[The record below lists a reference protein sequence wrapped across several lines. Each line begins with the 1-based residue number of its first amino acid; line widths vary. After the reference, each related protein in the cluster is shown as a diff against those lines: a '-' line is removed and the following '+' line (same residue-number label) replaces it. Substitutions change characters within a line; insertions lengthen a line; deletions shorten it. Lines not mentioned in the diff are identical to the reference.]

1 MVTTSDETQMFE
13 LNNEEYL
20 KNIMSRYGTQLKRYA
35 YMMVKDEHLAEDVVQ
50 KTFINFYY
58 SLNNY
63 RRDSSEKNYLYTILT
78 NECRQIKRKSWFR
91 RENRNN
97 YEEVKNEFQYNNE
110 EDSLDK
116 IAVADCLAKIK
127 PKYREIII
135 LYYYQ
140 KFSVA
145 DISEILNLTNSAVKS
160 RLKYARDSIKKYL
173 EEVFVDE

>member
-78 NECRQIKRKSWFR
+78 NECRQIKRKNWFR

-97 YEEVKNEFQYNNE
+97 YEDVKNEFQYNE

>member
-1 MVTTSDETQMFE
+1 MVTTSDETQIIQ

-20 KNIMSRYGTQLKRYA
+20 KNVMSRYGTQLKRYA
-35 YMMVKDEHLAEDVVQ
+35 YMMVKDEHLAEDMVQ

-58 SLNNY
+58 SINDY
-63 RRDSSEKNYLYTILT
+63 RHESNEKNYLYTILT
-78 NECRQIKRKSWFR
+78 NECRQIMRKNWFL

-97 YEEVKNEFQYNNE
+97 YEDVKNNYQYS
-110 EDSLDK
+110 EDESLNK
-116 IAVADCLAKIK
+116 IAVIECLAKIK

-145 DISEILNLTNSAVKS
+145 DISDILNLTNSAVKS
-160 RLKYARDSIKKYL
+160 RLKYARDNIKKHL
-173 EEVFVDE
+173 EEVFIDE

>member
-97 YEEVKNEFQYNNE
+97 YEDVKNEFQYNE

>member
-20 KNIMSRYGTQLKRYA
+20 KSIMSRYGTQLKRYA

>member
-1 MVTTSDETQMFE
+1 MITTSVETQTVE
-13 LNNEEYL
+13 LSNEEYL
-20 KNIMSRYGTQLKRYA
+20 KNVMNRYGTQLKRYA
-35 YMMVKDEHLAEDVVQ
+35 YMMVKDQHLAEDVVQ

-58 SLNNY
+58 SIDNY
-63 RRDSSEKNYLYTILT
+63 RHDSSEKNYLYTILA
-78 NECRQIKRKSWFR
+78 NECRQIRRKNWFR

-97 YEEVKNEFQYNNE
+97 YEDVKNAFQYN
-110 EDSLDK
+110 EDYSIDK

-140 KFSVA
+140 NFSVA

-160 RLKYARDSIKKYL
+160 RLKYARDNIKRYL
-173 EEVFVDE
+173 EEVFVNE

>member
-1 MVTTSDETQMFE
+1 MVTTSDETQIIQ

-20 KNIMSRYGTQLKRYA
+20 KNVMSRYGTQLKRYA
-35 YMMVKDEHLAEDVVQ
+35 YMMVKDEHLAEDMVQ

-58 SLNNY
+58 SINDY
-63 RRDSSEKNYLYTILT
+63 RHESNEKNYLYTILT
-78 NECRQIKRKSWFR
+78 NECRQIMRKNWFR

-97 YEEVKNEFQYNNE
+97 YEDVKNNYQYS
-110 EDSLDK
+110 EDKSLNK
-116 IAVADCLAKIK
+116 IAVTECLAKIK

-145 DISEILNLTNSAVKS
+145 DISDILNLTNSAVKS
-160 RLKYARDSIKKYL
+160 RLKYARDNIKKHL
-173 EEVFVDE
+173 EEVFIDE

>member
-97 YEEVKNEFQYNNE
+97 YEEVKNEFQYDNE